1 MKYNKRMNRFR
12 EVRKS
17 RGYTQKDVARHTGIA
32 QSSISQYES
41 GKRSP
46 QLDIVIT
53 LAKFY
58 NVCIDFFVGADL
70 CENLDLKR
78 SV

>member
-1 MKYNKRMNRFR
+1 MLPMNRFR

-17 RGYTQKDVARHTGIA
+17 KGYTQKDVAEHTGIA

-46 QLDIVIT
+46 QLDIVIA

-58 NVCIDFFVGADL
+58 NVCIDYFVGADL
-70 CENLDLKR
+70 CDNYDKKA
-78 SV
+78 V

>member
-1 MKYNKRMNRFR
+1 MNRFR

-17 RGYTQKDVARHTGIA
+17 KGYTQKDVAAQTGIA

-46 QLDIVIT
+46 QLDIVIS

-58 NVCIDFFVGADL
+58 NVCIDYFVGADI
-70 CENLDLKR
+70 CDNLESR
-78 SV
+78 NI